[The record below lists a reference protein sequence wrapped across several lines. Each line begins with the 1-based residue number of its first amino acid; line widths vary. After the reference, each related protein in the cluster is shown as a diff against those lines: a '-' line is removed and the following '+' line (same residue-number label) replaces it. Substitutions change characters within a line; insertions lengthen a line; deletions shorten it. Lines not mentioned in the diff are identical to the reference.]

1 VTTGSQARIGPQAMT
16 GPQAMNGH
24 EMRIVRHAERVMG
37 TVVSFDVRP
46 GAVDDVTARRGLR
59 RACATLHRADA
70 VFSTWKTD
78 SPMSRLRRGEITA
91 GQAPAEMVDVLERCA
106 VARRVSGGWFDP
118 WALPGGVDPTG
129 LVKGWAAQ
137 RALADL
143 RAAGMAAAM
152 VNAGG
157 DVVVYG
163 QPEPGRP
170 WRVGIRDPDDGSGC
184 LCVVPLS
191 KAGSL
196 SEAVATSGTYE
207 RGAHVLDPHTGRPA
221 VAVVSA
227 TVVGADLALADALAT
242 ALVAAGER
250 GLEYVERRRRYSAMI
265 VADDGSVLTTTDFP
279 GAA

>member
-1 VTTGSQARIGPQAMT
+1 VQDV
-16 GPQAMNGH
+16 
-24 EMRIVRHAERVMG
+24 RIVRHAERVMG

-46 GAVDDVTARRGLR
+46 GEVDDAAARRGLR

-78 SPMSRLRRGEITA
+78 SPMSRLRRGEITLDE
-91 GQAPAEMVDVLERCA
+91 APVEMGDVLERCA
-106 VARRVSGGWFDP
+106 EARRASAGWFDP
-118 WALPGGVDPTG
+118 WAWPGGIDPTG

-143 RAAGMAAAM
+143 RRAGVAAAM

-163 QPEPGRP
+163 QPEPGRS
-170 WRVGIRDPDDGSGC
+170 WRVGIRHPDDGSRC
-184 LCVVPLS
+184 LCVVPTT
-191 KAGSL
+191 A
-196 SEAVATSGTYE
+196 AVATSGTYE
-207 RGAHVLDPHTGRPA
+207 RGAHVLDPHSRRPA
-221 VAVVSA
+221 LAVVSA

-242 ALVAAGER
+242 GLVAAGEK
-250 GLEYVERRRRYSAMI
+250 GLGPVAGLAGYSAMI
-265 VADDGSVLTTTDFP
+265 VGGDGSVLSTADFP